1 MEPDE
6 LDADEAVDEVEA
18 VEEIEEVAPIEP
30 IADPI
35 ATARRRH
42 GAAGAMVAAGMFAID
57 QIYNG
62 RKVKEDA
69 PIVVDASSEP
79 TDLDKDGITVP
90 IDDNT
95 DFVAPALPRTEPID
109 RNRRKGRRW

>member
-1 MEPDE
+1 MRLQDK
-6 LDADEAVDEVEA
+6 VS
-18 VEEIEEVAPIEP
+18 II
-30 IADPI
+30 
-35 ATARRRH
+35 TG
-42 GAAGAMVAAGMFAID
+42 GASGMGRVAAGMFAID

-109 RNRRKGRRW
+109 SNRRKGRRW